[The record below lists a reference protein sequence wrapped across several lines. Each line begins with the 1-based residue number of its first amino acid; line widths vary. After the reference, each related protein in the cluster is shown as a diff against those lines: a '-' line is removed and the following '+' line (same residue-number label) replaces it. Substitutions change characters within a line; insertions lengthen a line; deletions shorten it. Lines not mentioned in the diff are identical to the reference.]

1 MNILLAE
8 DDPSLRLLL
17 EDFLAGLG
25 HTVRSAENGNGLVR
39 QALEARPDLIITD
52 LQMPEMSGDSMIA
65 MLDLYPGLVG
75 IPVIVITGAAHGELA
90 DMGIDPDI
98 PVFRKPL
105 DLEKVAGQIEKI
117 SGRGGKV

>member
-8 DDPSLRLLL
+8 DDPAMRLLL

-25 HTVRSAENGNGLVR
+25 HTVRSAENGNGLVK
-39 QALEARPDLIITD
+39 QAMEARPDLIITD

-90 DMGIDPDI
+90 DMGISPEI

-105 DLEKVAGQIEKI
+105 DLEKVAAEV
-117 SGRGGKV
+117 GRIAGRTR